1 MAGTGLTGLTLMTGV
16 EEARQALLVQGLVV
30 LAGFAGV
37 IAQVVAMAGGGG
49 LNDAGEDLGKR
60 LRVLAVPSG
69 VGPHMGEIGFGDVE
83 EDLHGV
89 EVVKGLLEAAVDDDA
104 GLGFGDGSHERFR
117 GGAAVGD
124 LVAIDPDAVGGIL
137 TQGRRLAHVVE
148 IGWRLGA
155 SGFWQD
161 LTCVDR
167 EGLFAADTEYFVL
180 GTHRLGS
187 TGANRGRMFY

>member
-124 LVAIDPDAVGGIL
+124 ADAD
-137 TQGRRLAHVVE
+137 LARAGDGDEHAGE
-148 IGWRLGA
+148 AFGTRLGA
-155 SGFWQD
+155 GGRHGSGG
-161 LTCVDR
+161 V
-167 EGLFAADTEYFVL
+167 EG
-180 GTHRLGS
+180 
-187 TGANRGRMFY
+187 